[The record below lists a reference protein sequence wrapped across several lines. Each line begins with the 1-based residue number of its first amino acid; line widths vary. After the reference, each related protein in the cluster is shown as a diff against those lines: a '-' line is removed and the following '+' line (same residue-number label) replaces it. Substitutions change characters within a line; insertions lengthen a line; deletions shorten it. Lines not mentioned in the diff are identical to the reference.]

1 MALDRIITIE
11 QPVIDRDDFGSEV
24 TTWAALDTVWAEKI
38 PAKGKERFVNDANKV
53 VATRAV
59 TWRIRYMLGVTETMR
74 VVDDERRV
82 WGIIGLAVVG
92 FNHFH
97 DLICQSDGTRLPEP
111 EPEPGGAKSGPLEP
125 SQEKEPLPKP
135 TRAE

>member
-1 MALDRIITIE
+1 MTSPL
-11 QPVIDRDDFGSEV
+11 
-24 TTWAALDTVWAEKI
+24 AASVMLSRTSPI
-38 PAKGKERFVNDANKV
+38 PSHIG
-53 VATRAV
+53 ATPGRLAGPRAA
-59 TWRIRYMLGVTETMR
+59 TWRIRYMPGVTELMR

-111 EPEPGGAKSGPLEP
+111 EPGGAKSGPP
-125 SQEKEPLPKP
+125 QEKEPLPKP

>member
-1 MALDRIITIE
+1 MMTSPLATPGRLAGPR
-11 QPVIDRDDFGSEV
+11 
-24 TTWAALDTVWAEKI
+24 AA
-38 PAKGKERFVNDANKV
+38 
-53 VATRAV
+53 
-59 TWRIRYMLGVTETMR
+59 TWRIRYMPGVTELMR

-111 EPEPGGAKSGPLEP
+111 EPGGAKSGPLEP